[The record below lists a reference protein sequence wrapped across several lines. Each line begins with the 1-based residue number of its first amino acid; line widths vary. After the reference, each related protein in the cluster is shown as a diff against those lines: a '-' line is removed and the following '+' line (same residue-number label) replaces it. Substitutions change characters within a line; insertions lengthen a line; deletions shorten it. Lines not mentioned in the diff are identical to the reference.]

1 MNNLVFGKT
10 IENVRKHRDIKL
22 VKTERRINY
31 LVSEPNYH
39 TTKFFTENVFAIE
52 MRKTEILI
60 SKPVYL
66 GLSISNLSKAVMYQ
80 FWYNYVKPK
89 YGENTKICY
98 MDTDRFIVLVNTEH
112 IYRCCRRMLKQDL
125 TLQVLN

>member
-10 IENVRKHRDIKL
+10 MENVRKHRDIKL
-22 VKTERRINY
+22 VKTERRTNY
-31 LVSEPNYH
+31 SVSEPNYH

-52 MRKTEILI
+52 MRKTKILI

-66 GLSISNLSKAVMYQ
+66 GLSISNLSRTVMHQ
-80 FWYNYVKPK
+80 FWYDYVKPK

-98 MDTDRFIVLVNTEH
+98 MDTDRFIVLVNTKY
-112 IYRCCRRMLKQDL
+112 IYKDITEEC
-125 TLQVLN
+125 